1 MGALIAEKSTGSA
14 VSGVETVAIN
24 SVVAGTHL
32 ISSASKRP
40 PINTHLPGLT
50 CTYYRLQVDP
60 RVVLIES

>member
-1 MGALIAEKSTGSA
+1 MIAEKSTGSA

-24 SVVAGTHL
+24 SVVVGTHL

-50 CTYYRLQVDP
+50 
-60 RVVLIES
+60 